1 MEPENQRYIGKCD
14 LRSTVTTPP
23 QILIVE
29 DDADT
34 RDALWALLEK
44 HGYSVAL
51 AANGAD
57 GLSRLRGGLRPSLIL
72 LDLMMP
78 EKNGF
83 QFRVEQV
90 ADPVLAD
97 IPVVIYSGNPEAKA
111 DGAVLGGVAC
121 LTKPIDVDK
130 LLQVVK
136 AHC

>member
-1 MEPENQRYIGKCD
+1 MR
-14 LRSTVTTPP
+14 LAVTKPP
-23 QILIVE
+23 QILVVE
-29 DDADT
+29 DDAHT
-34 RDALWALLEK
+34 RDALLALLEK

-51 AANGAD
+51 AVNGAD
-57 GLSRLRGGLRPSLIL
+57 GLSRLRDGLRPRLIL

-97 IPVVIYSGNPEAKA
+97 IPVVIYSGNAEAHA

-121 LTKPIDVDK
+121 LTKPIEIDK
-130 LLQVVK
+130 LLEVVK
-136 AHC
+136 ALC